1 MSVPDGEAWGG
12 GAVGQERGDS
22 SRPPSP
28 ELSHDRSISSLQG
41 PAGERGEQGPAGS
54 PGFQVRPHAVRVL
67 EEGHEEHLFQIL
79 IPRFPPPFPTYR
91 VSLALLV
98 LLVKQANPVNR

>member
-1 MSVPDGEAWGG
+1 M
-12 GAVGQERGDS
+12 GQERGAS
-22 SRPPSP
+22 PLPPSP
-28 ELSHDRSISSLQG
+28 GPSHDHSIPSMQG

-54 PGFQVRPHAVRVL
+54 PGFQVRSHTVRVL
-67 EEGHEEHLFQIL
+67 GEGCEEHFFQIL
-79 IPRFPPPFPTYR
+79 SPFFPHPFPNYR

>member
-1 MSVPDGEAWGG
+1 M
-12 GAVGQERGDS
+12 GQERGAS
-22 SRPPSP
+22 PLPPSP
-28 ELSHDRSISSLQG
+28 GPSHDHSIPSMQG

-54 PGFQVRPHAVRVL
+54 PGFQVRSHTVRGL
-67 EEGHEEHLFQIL
+67 GEGCEEHFFQIL
-79 IPRFPPPFPTYR
+79 SPFFPHPFPNYR